1 MARSAG
7 WGLHNDIENL
17 PHDSIHRLIDVGV
30 PEPQDAKS
38 RRFKMR
44 IAALFARK
52 SSGLAVLRT
61 IDFND
66 EAMAKVGKV
75 EDEAINRR
83 LTAEMITL
91 AVESAEFTP
100 QADFLRCH

>member
-1 MARSAG
+1 M
-7 WGLHNDIENL
+7 HNDIENF
-17 PHDSIHRLIDVGV
+17 PHDSVHRLIDVGV
-30 PEPQDAKS
+30 PEPQDAES
-38 RRFKMR
+38 RRFEMR
-44 IAALFARK
+44 IAALVARTPGGFAM
-52 SSGLAVLRT
+52 LRT

-83 LTAEMITL
+83 LTSEMITL